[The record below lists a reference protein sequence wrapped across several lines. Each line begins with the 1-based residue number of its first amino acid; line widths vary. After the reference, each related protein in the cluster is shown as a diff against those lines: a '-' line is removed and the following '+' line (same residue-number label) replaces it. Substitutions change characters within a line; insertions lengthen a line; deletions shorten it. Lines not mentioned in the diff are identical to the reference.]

1 MKTLYLI
8 VRFGALASLTG
19 LIVAGTGCAYRERV
33 VVRGYAP
40 PPNGVVVVAHPVVT
54 ERVIVR

>member
-1 MKTLYLI
+1 MKPLSLI
-8 VRFGALASLTG
+8 LRFGALVSLTG
-19 LIVAGTGCAYRERV
+19 LVVTSTGCAYRERV
-33 VVRGYAP
+33 VVRGYSP